1 MKTSWV
7 PIRRQM
13 MCAPSL
19 NYAYNGQCEGRM
31 RASFNAAVPSL
42 GRRSL
47 AGGGM
52 SQLEFSW
59 ELSGSGWAT
68 CRIADGVSERKDF
81 VSYCTDA
88 LADVLHGVLGL
99 YGRTS
104 VQRFSFDL
112 EPAEVR
118 WVLRREGSEVHVAI
132 YRFPDMS
139 TSFDTPD
146 QAGALTWS
154 STQPLS
160 LLGHVV
166 LEAAQSVV
174 RLHGEDGY
182 RAKWVQHPFP
192 VAALQDLRRLHLQ
205 HDRCER
211 QHGGLSA

>member
-1 MKTSWV
+1 
-7 PIRRQM
+7 
-13 MCAPSL
+13 
-19 NYAYNGQCEGRM
+19 
-31 RASFNAAVPSL
+31 
-42 GRRSL
+42 
-47 AGGGM
+47 M

-139 TSFDTPD
+139 TSFDAPD
-146 QAGALTWS
+146 QAGALSWS

-192 VAALQDLRRLHLQ
+192 IAALQDLRRLHLQ

>member
-1 MKTSWV
+1 
-7 PIRRQM
+7 
-13 MCAPSL
+13 
-19 NYAYNGQCEGRM
+19 
-31 RASFNAAVPSL
+31 
-42 GRRSL
+42 
-47 AGGGM
+47 M

-59 ELSGSGWAT
+59 ELRGTGWAI
-68 CRIADGVSERKDF
+68 CRIADGASERKDF

-88 LADVLHGVLGL
+88 LADVLHGVAGL

-118 WVLRREGSEVHVAI
+118 WVLRRSGSDVHIAI

-139 TSFDTPD
+139 TSFDVPD
-146 QAGALTWS
+146 RAGTLSWT
-154 STQPLS
+154 STQPLG

-166 LEAAQSVV
+166 LEAAQSVA

-182 RAKWVQHPFP
+182 RAKWMRYPFP

-205 HDRCER
+205 YDRCQR
-211 QHGGLSA
+211 RHGGLSV